1 MEISERT
8 VRAARRQQSNR
19 CIARS
24 LIFLHSRSRFHYD
37 GSILRRAGPNANL
50 PTVRLLL
57 QDIASGIRVLQSR
70 DGVAL
75 SDEQILERA
84 RNIVAGLVGN
94 YKIVSLDPTAP
105 RSRARTTEQLDL
117 LAAIERAD
125 LPAETRDEPERRQF
139 RAARRAGACK
149 MCLLSRGVAQP
160 GSASALGAECRRF
173 ESSRPD
179 RV

>member
-1 MEISERT
+1 
-8 VRAARRQQSNR
+8 
-19 CIARS
+19 
-24 LIFLHSRSRFHYD
+24 
-37 GSILRRAGPNANL
+37 LRRAGPNATL

-70 DGVAL
+70 DGIAL

-105 RSRARTTEQLDL
+105 RSRTRNAEQLDL

-125 LPAETRDEPERRQF
+125 LPAETRD
-139 RAARRAGACK
+139 A
-149 MCLLSRGVAQP
+149 
-160 GSASALGAECRRF
+160 
-173 ESSRPD
+173 
-179 RV
+179 